1 MTDDEIL
8 NAILAPKNGRRVV
21 LVIDEAVVQLKKNV
35 IANHPHYKFA
45 FYNGIDDFIAKCD

>member
-21 LVIDEAVVQLKKNV
+21 LVLGKAVVQ
-35 IANHPHYKFA
+35 
-45 FYNGIDDFIAKCD
+45 